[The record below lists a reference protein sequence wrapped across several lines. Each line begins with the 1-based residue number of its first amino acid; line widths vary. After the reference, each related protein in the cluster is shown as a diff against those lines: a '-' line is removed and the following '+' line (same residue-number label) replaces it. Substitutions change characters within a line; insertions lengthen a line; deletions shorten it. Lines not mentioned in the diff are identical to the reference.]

1 MLDSFNIKI
10 TKLFKLPQEVI
21 DNNPEEYGEVTD
33 LVTLVYFDYVATKH
47 GLQITQSNVVHVPFV
62 KDSEIIPFN
71 ELDSD
76 TVVAWVN
83 SQLTEED
90 IQAIKDEIEAEL
102 DAKQQEILDSKLPWE
117 L

>member
-21 DNNPEEYGEVTD
+21 DNNPDEYGEVTD
-33 LVTLVYFDYVATKH
+33 LVTLVHFDYIATKH
-47 GLQITQSNVVHVPFV
+47 GLQTIQSNVVHVPFV

-83 SQLTEED
+83 SKFTEEE
-90 IQAIKDEIEAEL
+90 IQAVQDTMEAEL
-102 DAKQQEILDSKLPWE
+102 DATNQVNLDSKLPWE
-117 L
+117 